1 LSDIEKPS
9 ASSTQPPAKP
19 ATYEEVMNLAARRG
33 YFFRA
38 ADSYPNVPAG
48 FWDYGPLGVLFRNRY
63 VDLWRRRLVKADE
76 MVEIDTVQILP
87 RAVFVASGHLA
98 SFSDPIVECSNC
110 HAIYRT
116 DKLIEEK
123 TKHPVPEGLQ
133 DAEFDTLLGEN
144 RIVCSNCKRAL
155 TGTRRFNMMFRVGIG
170 PLGEEAYLRPE
181 TCQGIFVDAPFLF
194 KTQRIKLPKGF
205 AQLGKSFRNEI
216 APRQGILRQR
226 EFYQAEIEVLF
237 NPAKVDLAKF
247 DVALGYALNIAEG
260 ESEHVP
266 VKVSDAIAA
275 GKVPNKLIG
284 YYLYLIQSFYESAGL
299 PASAIRLRKLGD
311 KEKAFYS
318 AVAFDL
324 EVKTSVGWLEL
335 VACNYRTDYDFKR
348 HAEVSKSDYSVE
360 DEGAKVVPHVFEL
373 SMGIDRSLYALM
385 ESAYRTEEGR
395 TYLALRPGLAP
406 IQVGVFPL
414 VSKDGLPE
422 KASEIY
428 AGLRFEMEATYDE
441 GGSIGRRYARSD
453 EAGVPFCVTVD
464 RETLEQG
471 TVTVRVRDSKQQEK
485 VKVSELSGWLRAR
498 LS

>member
-1 LSDIEKPS
+1 MSDIEKAVARNPVS
-9 ASSTQPPAKP
+9 PPKA

-33 YFFRA
+33 YFFRS

-76 MVEIDTVQILP
+76 MVEIDTAQILP
-87 RAVFVASGHLA
+87 KAVFVASGHLA
-98 SFSDPIVECSNC
+98 SFSDPVVECSNC
-110 HAIYRT
+110 HAIYRA

-123 TKHPVPEGLQ
+123 IRRAVPEGLQ
-133 DAEFDTLLGEN
+133 DAEYDSLLTEN
-144 RIVCSNCKRAL
+144 AVVCSNCKRPLA
-155 TGTRRFNMMFRVGIG
+155 GTRRFNMMFRVGIG

-237 NPAKVDLAKF
+237 NPQRVDMPRF
-247 DVALGYALNIAEG
+247 DVALGYSLNISEG
-260 ESEHVP
+260 ESEAAP
-266 VKVSDAIAA
+266 VTVSEAIAA
-275 GKVPNKLIG
+275 GTIPNKLIG

-299 PASAIRLRKLGD
+299 PSAGIRLRKLGE
-311 KEKAFYS
+311 KERAFYS

-324 EVKTSVGWLEL
+324 EVKTTVGWLEL

-360 DEGAKVVPHVFEL
+360 DEGKKVVPHVFEL
-373 SMGIDRSLYALM
+373 SMGIDRSLYALL
-385 ESAYRTEEGR
+385 ESAYRVDESR
-395 TYLALRPGLAP
+395 TFLAIKPGLAP
-406 IQVGVFPL
+406 VQVGVFPL

-428 AGLRFEMEATYDE
+428 AALRTEMDVTYDE

-453 EAGVPFCVTVD
+453 EAGIPFCVTVD

-471 TVTVRVRDSKQQEK
+471 TVTVRIRDSKHQEK
-485 VKVSELSGWLRAR
+485 VKVADLSAWLRFR
-498 LS
+498 LA

>member
-1 LSDIEKPS
+1 
-9 ASSTQPPAKP
+9 
-19 ATYEEVMNLAARRG
+19 M
-33 YFFRA
+33 
-38 ADSYPNVPAG
+38 
-48 FWDYGPLGVLFRNRY
+48 
-63 VDLWRRRLVKADE
+63 
-76 MVEIDTVQILP
+76 
-87 RAVFVASGHLA
+87 
-98 SFSDPIVECSNC
+98 
-110 HAIYRT
+110 
-116 DKLIEEK
+116 
-123 TKHPVPEGLQ
+123 
-133 DAEFDTLLGEN
+133 
-144 RIVCSNCKRAL
+144 
-155 TGTRRFNMMFRVGIG
+155 
-170 PLGEEAYLRPE
+170 
-181 TCQGIFVDAPFLF
+181 
-194 KTQRIKLPKGF
+194 
-205 AQLGKSFRNEI
+205 
-216 APRQGILRQR
+216 
-226 EFYQAEIEVLF
+226 
-237 NPAKVDLAKF
+237 
-247 DVALGYALNIAEG
+247 ALGYSLNIAEG

-275 GKVPNKLIG
+275 GKIPNKLIG

-299 PASAIRLRKLGD
+299 PSSGIRLRKLGD

-385 ESAYRTEEGR
+385 ESAYRVEEAR
-395 TYLALRPGLAP
+395 TYLALRSGLAP
-406 IQVGVFPL
+406 LQVGVFPL

-428 AGLRFEMEATYDE
+428 AGLRVELDATYDE

-453 EAGVPFCVTVD
+453 EAGIPFCVTVD

-485 VKVSELSGWLRAR
+485 VKVAELSGWLKSR
-498 LS
+498 LV